1 MEGKLAQPG
10 ARRSLIVNES
20 EAGETAKD
28 DAHPLFGLA
37 NKVFH
42 PTFR

>member
-10 ARRSLIVNES
+10 ARRSFIVNES
-20 EAGETAKD
+20 VAGKTAKD
-28 DAHPLFGLA
+28 DAHLLFGLA
-37 NKVFH
+37 NQVFH